1 MVFLLNKSLHKRVWC
16 SFCESGMEFDHIFD
30 GIDTIIGR
38 DELEKKLSSGK
49 KLKIKLGVDP
59 TRPDLH
65 FGHLVVFN
73 KLKQFQDLGH
83 DAILLIGDFTTTIG
97 DPTGRSSERPMLTKE
112 EIEENYKTYLNQAF
126 KILDPNKTTVR
137 KNSEWFGSMSF
148 SDAILLSRQMTVA
161 QMLERDD
168 FSKRYFNKTP
178 ISIVEFLY
186 PLLQGYDSVKLEAD
200 VELGGRDQ
208 LFNMIVGR
216 TLQKNSGQDEQ
227 TVITMPLLVGLDG
240 TKKMSK
246 SFGNYIAFNDTAK
259 DMFGK
264 IMSISDETMFMYYK
278 FLLGKSDKEIDRL
291 KSEHPMECKKQLAMK
306 LCSIFHGESQAK
318 IEHEQFE
325 KVFSNKSVPDDMRT
339 FSIKDLLQ
347 SESGNI
353 VDVLYATGVI
363 QSKKEIRRLLDQGA
377 IKVNGK
383 KFSDS
388 SRIISPKDSEVVIQA
403 GKRIFIKII
412 R

>member
-1 MVFLLNKSLHKRVWC
+1 
-16 SFCESGMEFDHIFD
+16 MEFDHIFD

-83 DAILLIGDFTTTIG
+83 DAILLIGDLTTTIG

-168 FSKRYFNKTP
+168 FSKRYFSKTP
-178 ISIVEFLY
+178 ISIVEFCTHSY
-186 PLLQGYDSVKLEAD
+186 KV
-200 VELGGRDQ
+200 
-208 LFNMIVGR
+208 MI
-216 TLQKNSGQDEQ
+216 
-227 TVITMPLLVGLDG
+227 P
-240 TKKMSK
+240 
-246 SFGNYIAFNDTAK
+246 
-259 DMFGK
+259 
-264 IMSISDETMFMYYK
+264 
-278 FLLGKSDKEIDRL
+278 
-291 KSEHPMECKKQLAMK
+291 
-306 LCSIFHGESQAK
+306 
-318 IEHEQFE
+318 
-325 KVFSNKSVPDDMRT
+325 
-339 FSIKDLLQ
+339 
-347 SESGNI
+347 
-353 VDVLYATGVI
+353 
-363 QSKKEIRRLLDQGA
+363 
-377 IKVNGK
+377 
-383 KFSDS
+383 
-388 SRIISPKDSEVVIQA
+388 
-403 GKRIFIKII
+403 
-412 R
+412 